1 MPKCILCIYWRR
13 EITCTPPSRLTI
25 LNTNSVCKALMLRL
39 HQKQSKFFMQVDD
52 EVNAPTQMVANH
64 ENLQLAA
71 RMTRMMQSKKLAS
84 STVK

>member
-1 MPKCILCIYWRR
+1 
-13 EITCTPPSRLTI
+13 
-25 LNTNSVCKALMLRL
+25 MLRL